1 MLRSRGRI
9 GTSKIN
15 NPCSSIVNQARPG
28 LSNTGGI
35 DDCRAIEALIGE
47 VPNRWRM
54 HAMTVT
60 LVPKIGTKL
69 EVHEMNLNAVVEL
82 QKRAAGDE

>member
-1 MLRSRGRI
+1 
-9 GTSKIN
+9 
-15 NPCSSIVNQARPG
+15 
-28 LSNTGGI
+28 
-35 DDCRAIEALIGE
+35 
-47 VPNRWRM
+47 M
-54 HAMTVT
+54 HALTVT